1 MKVMNVNVNQVSME
15 KIASS
20 ILMIART
27 ILASMDTAKMLQTDI
42 SASAT
47 RDMLEKIATSRYNLV
62 QEITR
67 TIVW

>member
-42 SASAT
+42 SVSAT
-47 RDMLEKIATSRYNLV
+47 RDMLEKIATSRYKLV
-62 QEITR
+62 QLITR

>member
-1 MKVMNVNVNQVSME
+1 MNVNVNQVSME

>member
-42 SASAT
+42 SVSAT

>member
-1 MKVMNVNVNQVSME
+1 MKVMNVNVTQVSME

-20 ILMIART
+20 MLMIART

-67 TIVW
+67 TIV